1 MSTDAT
7 RFFTDDKFYTG
18 PVLTD
23 DLVKSAEA
31 KLGYRLPPSYLAL
44 LAERNGGV
52 PRRRCFRTAAPTS
65 WANDHV
71 EIAAIR
77 GIGGDWGLDSEDG
90 VGSSDMIAEWGY
102 PDIGVVICEMPSAG
116 HDAIMLDY
124 SECGSRGVASMSW
137 LRAIAV
143 LAFVQ
148 AAFGRPASA
157 SAFLAGAHA
166 SSEARVGIPLGVVT
180 PGGGGSITVT

>member
-7 RFFTDDKFYTG
+7 RFFTDDNYYTG

-23 DLVKSAEA
+23 ELVKSAEA

-52 PRRRCFRTAAPTS
+52 PRRRCFRTAVPTS

-71 EIAAIR
+71 EIAAVR

-124 SECGSRGVASMSW
+124 SECGSRGEPS
-137 LRAIAV
+137 IAYIDEDRSV
-143 LAFVQ
+143 T
-148 AAFGRPASA
+148 R
-157 SAFLAGAHA
+157 LAGSFAEFRDGLYECDSA
-166 SSEARVGIPLGVVT
+166 E
-180 PGGGGSITVT
+180 